1 MPGLTESLT
10 RHVAYTSSSV
20 SRDSPERGRKQR
32 AWKSL
37 PRVASVLFAL
47 GSRTRY
53 LEAATMM
60 RVPLFPMGPVIGPSG
75 IWKLTSH

>member
-1 MPGLTESLT
+1 MPGLTELLT
-10 RHVAYTSSSV
+10 RHVAYTSCSV

-32 AWKSL
+32 AWKSS
-37 PRVASVLFAL
+37 PDVASVLLTF

-60 RVPLFPMGPVIGPSG
+60 RVPLFPLGPVIGPSG

>member
-1 MPGLTESLT
+1 MPGLTELHT
-10 RHVAYTSSSV
+10 RHVAYTSGSV
-20 SRDSPERGRKQR
+20 SLDSPERGRKQR
-32 AWKSL
+32 AWKSS
-37 PRVASVLFAL
+37 PHVASVLFTL

-60 RVPLFPMGPVIGPSG
+60 KVPLFPMGPVIGPNG